1 MNIVRFDN
9 IFTDEGMRPQSGR
22 KGIRSSTKAAEEEC
36 WAAKFGRSWHWS
48 KTETDLAM
56 FFKNQIRMEENPS
69 LYTGARAAVPVASE
83 VQKRRVE
90 KVIDQLKIAYEKL
103 AESSQER

>member
-1 MNIVRFDN
+1 MRVCDPKVEEKEFEVQLKLLKKSVEQLSLVAPGI
-9 IFTDEGMRPQSGR
+9 EGKPKQ
-22 KGIRSSTKAAEEEC
+22 T
-36 WAAKFGRSWHWS
+36 W
-48 KTETDLAM
+48 AM